1 MFANA
6 AYRVK
11 AHAGGSH
18 AIGCAWNNAITVSR
32 NSEYRHRDVRSVWRN
47 SRHSRA
53 TMLSVVSDT
62 SCFRVKPSNKPW
74 RHGTVEQ
81 ELIGPLNTVQSKAV
95 KGKYLE
101 WNGKASLKYFEKPTR
116 AVFYSLQRFFMYIER
131 YWIVRKRYLL
141 RALLSN
147 IIVKY

>member
-6 AYRVK
+6 TYRVK

-18 AIGCAWNNAITVSR
+18 AIGCARNNAITVSR

-62 SCFRVKPSNKPW
+62 SYFGAKLGNKPW
-74 RHGTVEQ
+74 RHGTVDQ
-81 ELIGPLNTVQSKAV
+81 ELIGSLRTVQQV
-95 KGKYLE
+95 K
-101 WNGKASLKYFEKPTR
+101 R
-116 AVFYSLQRFFMYIER
+116 
-131 YWIVRKRYLL
+131 
-141 RALLSN
+141 
-147 IIVKY
+147 